1 MLKNKLL
8 YISVFMIAL
17 LISGCTNASDPQKN
31 YISEET
37 AINIAKKQDFNA
49 PKEVTWSAKFEK
61 NAPIE
66 MNNEVKPYD
75 VWKVTATYPAGNK
88 MIVTLDAKT
97 GDILALGEIESG
109 R

>member
-1 MLKNKLL
+1 VLL
-8 YISVFMIAL
+8 SLGDVVLDKHHSTKDLEPF
-17 LISGCTNASDPQKN
+17 SRFQR
-31 YISEET
+31 
-37 AINIAKKQDFNA
+37 AILSKFRFNA